1 MKSTRFGRPSPA
13 LVIAAVAL
21 FVALGGT
28 AFAATQIN
36 GSQLTP
42 KSVGGGKLKQFTGGL
57 LKKQSVGSGKIKKD
71 TLGGFQIDEN
81 RLGAVPA
88 AKAVAGDTRFDV
100 KVAFG
105 QTQTLA
111 TDGPLTLTGQCLQNV
126 TDSKGETGRDV
137 ARVLISTTEANT
149 AFAGSTA
156 SLNGGSAGLLQPGT
170 PDAQRIAIE
179 YSAPT
184 GTGLYLAG
192 GHVTAYAP
200 NGTGLVSGS
209 GQNAAALNLFG
220 AACTFQGAALQ
231 S

>member
-1 MKSTRFGRPSPA
+1 MRSTKFGRPSPA
-13 LVIAAVAL
+13 LAVAAIAL

-36 GSQLTP
+36 GNQLKP
-42 KSVGGGKLKQFTGGL
+42 KSVGGGKLKPFTGGL
-57 LKKQSVGSGKIKKD
+57 LKKQSVGAGKIKKD

-81 RLGAVPA
+81 RLGTVPS
-88 AKAVAGDTRFDV
+88 AKSIAGDARYNV

-105 QTQTLA
+105 QAQTLA
-111 TDGPLTLTGQCLQNV
+111 TVGPLTLTGTCLQNV
-126 TDSKGETGRDV
+126 TDAKGETGRDV
-137 ARVLISTTEANT
+137 ARVLVSTTEANT
-149 AFAGSTA
+149 AVNGSTA

-170 PDAQRIAIE
+170 PDEQRIAIE
-179 YSAPT
+179 YSVPT
-184 GTGLYLAG
+184 GAGLYLSG

-200 NGTGLVSGS
+200 SGSGLVSGS

-231 S
+231 A

>member
-1 MKSTRFGRPSPA
+1 MRSMKFGRPSPA
-13 LVIAAVAL
+13 LAVAAIAL

-36 GSQLTP
+36 GNQLKP

-57 LKKQSVGSGKIKKD
+57 LKKQSVGAGKVKKD

-81 RLGAVPA
+81 RLGTVPSA
-88 AKAVAGDTRFDV
+88 QSVAGDARYDV

-111 TDGPLTLTGQCLQNV
+111 TIGPVTLTGQCLQNV
-126 TDSKGETGRDV
+126 TDTKGETGRDV
-137 ARVLISTTEANT
+137 ARVLVASGEANT
-149 AFAGSTA
+149 AFSGSAA
-156 SLNGGSAGLLQPGT
+156 SMNGGSAGLLQPANGN
-170 PDAQRIAIE
+170 QIAIE
-179 YSAPT
+179 YSVPT
-184 GTGLYLAG
+184 GAGLYLSG
-192 GHVTAYAP
+192 GHVTAYTPSGA
-200 NGTGLVSGS
+200 GLVSGS

-220 AACTFQGAALQ
+220 ASCTFQGAALQ